1 MITDKNNDTISK
13 QLHAASSIAIRVLE
27 KRLKPLGV
35 NNAQFFFILKLH
47 DNPGITQDQLVRS
60 DSRHQSNVN
69 REIAKLAKM
78 GLVDKRQ
85 SPNDGRRFELKLT
98 AEGEVLYPKIKTALD
113 SQEKALG
120 QCLNVTD
127 GRVSQADLI
136 AVLKQ
141 IARLDEDGGLK

>member
-1 MITDKNNDTISK
+1 MITDKNNETISK
-13 QLHAASSIAIRVLE
+13 QLHTASNMAIRVLE
-27 KRLKPLGV
+27 KRLSPLGV
-35 NNAQFFFILKLH
+35 NHAQFFFILKLH

-98 AEGEVLYPKIKTALD
+98 AEGEALYPKIKAALD
-113 SQEKALG
+113 AQEEALS
-120 QCLNVTD
+120 QCLDVAD
-127 GRVSQADLI
+127 GRVTQADFL
-136 AVLKQ
+136 AVLKR
-141 IARLDEDGGLK
+141 IAQLDEGSGLK